1 MTDHEDGPPSR
12 GPRRY
17 GPSAPRSGGR
27 PIVPPRGVLR
37 RRRRLPGVRSGRP
50 GNTADRRRPDSSGR
64 FPQDDR
70 RRPAGDNGFTGGPYQ
85 PDAPV
90 GPRAWSAADR
100 PPPSDRRF
108 PDRVSAGVPAQSDRR
123 ITEPRRSP
131 PLPPTDGRPRPPHG
145 PGKRRRAQPA
155 ARPGDPTRPLAPQTV
170 DRPAGRRRAVG
181 HHPGGVRVRV
191 VRVRQHRPAGQ
202 GHHLRLRRR
211 LHLHR
216 HHDPAR
222 RLRRPGRRRGQ
233 PAQRRGAAAVATE
246 ADGGGTST
254 DTMMLIHIPAGGGR
268 ATAVS
273 IPRDS
278 WIADPPPGPSNT
290 GDDLVP
296 YAANKVNSFYGSAK
310 FYTQE
315 KLVAAGVTDAATVE
329 RESSN
334 AGRKML
340 ISVLEEHHRGAH
352 RPLRR
357 DQPVRLLP
365 AVERHRRGPGLPG
378 RTGER
383 PVLRRRLRRRPAGG
397 LRAPRR
403 CRSSGSGTVCP
414 TATWT
419 GCGASRR
426 SCPARSRRCCRWAP

>member
-27 PIVPPRGVLR
+27 PIVPPRGR
-37 RRRRLPGVRSGRP
+37 FDDGANSRAWSGRP

-145 PGKRRRAQPA
+145 PAKRRRARPA

-170 DRPAGRRRAVG
+170 DRSAGRRRAVG

-211 LHLHR
+211 FHLHR

-222 RLRRPGRRRGQ
+222 RLRRPGGRGGQ
-233 PAQRRGAAAVATE
+233 PAQRPGA
-246 ADGGGTST
+246 
-254 DTMMLIHIPAGGGR
+254 AGGGHR
-268 ATAVS
+268 GHRR
-273 IPRDS
+273 RDQHRHDD
-278 WIADPPPGPSNT
+278 ADPHPGRRRP
-290 GDDLVP
+290 GHRGVDPARLVDR
-296 YAANKVNSFYGSAK
+296 GSAARPV
-310 FYTQE
+310 Q
-315 KLVAAGVTDAATVE
+315 
-329 RESSN
+329 
-334 AGRKML
+334 
-340 ISVLEEHHRGAH
+340 HRRRP
-352 RPLRR
+352 RPLRG
-357 DQPVRLLP
+357 QQGQLLLRQRE
-365 AVERHRRGPGLPG
+365 VLHRRRSWSP
-378 RTGER
+378 
-383 PVLRRRLRRRPAGG
+383 PASPMPPP
-397 LRAPRR
+397 ASATPATPAAR
-403 CRSSGSGTVCP
+403 C
-414 TATWT
+414 
-419 GCGASRR
+419 
-426 SCPARSRRCCRWAP
+426 